1 VARRII
7 FGQRGSDYGLWVSK
21 VGVDV
26 LRASGTD
33 LLFDMST
40 RRGMVLEEG
49 SAVVPSGGNTRS
61 ISFARTYPSIPLV
74 FCGQLRSYPSLAT
87 VRTQASRT
95 GFVLTS
101 IQDQLTGDWFAA
113 GDTVQWFAVMQTE
126 S

>member
-1 VARRII
+1 MTRRII
-7 FGQRGSDYGLWVSK
+7 LGQRGSDYGLWVSRA
-21 VGVDV
+21 GVDV
-26 LRASGTD
+26 IGASGAD

-49 SAVVPSGGNTRS
+49 SAVVPGGGGTRS

-87 VRTQASRT
+87 VRTQVTRS
-95 GFVLTS
+95 GFTLTS
-101 IQDQLTGDWFAA
+101 IQDTLTGAWFAT

>member
-1 VARRII
+1 MTRRII
-7 FGQRGSDYGLWVSK
+7 LGQRGAEYGLWVSRP
-21 VGVDV
+21 GIDV
-26 LRASGTD
+26 AGAAAAD
-33 LLFDMST
+33 MLFDMSL

-49 SAVVPSGGNTRS
+49 SAVVPSNGGTRS

-87 VRTQASRT
+87 VRTQATQT
-95 GFVLTS
+95 GFTLTS
-101 IQDQLTGDWFAA
+101 IQDALTGAWFAA

>member
-7 FGQRGSDYGLWVSK
+7 LGQRGADYGLWVSRA
-21 VGVDV
+21 GVDV
-26 LRASGTD
+26 QSASGSD
-33 LLFDMST
+33 LLFDMSM

-49 SAVVPSGGNTRS
+49 SAVVPSGGKTRS

-87 VRTQASRT
+87 VRTQATRS
-95 GFVLTS
+95 GFTLSS
-101 IQDQLTGDWFAA
+101 IQDTLTGDWFAA

>member
-1 VARRII
+1 MARRII
-7 FGQRGSDYGLWVSK
+7 LGQRGSDFGLWVSRA
-21 VGVDV
+21 GVDV
-26 LRASGTD
+26 LGASGTD

-49 SAVVPSGGNTRS
+49 SAVVPGGGNSVT

-95 GFVLTS
+95 GFSLSS
-101 IQDQLTGDWFAA
+101 IQDSLTDAWFAA

>member
-21 VGVDV
+21 AGVDV
-26 LRASGTD
+26 LGASGSD

-49 SAVVPSGGNTRS
+49 SAVVPNGGNTRS

-87 VRTQASRT
+87 VRTQASQT

>member
-1 VARRII
+1 MARRII
-7 FGQRGSDYGLWVSK
+7 LGQRGSDYGLWVSK
-21 VGVDV
+21 AGVDV
-26 LRASGTD
+26 QGASGSD

-49 SAVVPSGGNTRS
+49 SAVVPGGGGTRS

-87 VRTQASRT
+87 VRTQATRS
-95 GFVLTS
+95 GFTLTS
-101 IQDQLTGDWFAA
+101 IQDTLTGAWFAA

>member
-1 VARRII
+1 MARRII
-7 FGQRGSDYGLWVSK
+7 LGQRGSDYGLWVSK
-21 VGVDV
+21 AGVDV
-26 LRASGTD
+26 QGASGSD

-49 SAVVPSGGNTRS
+49 SAVVPGGGGTRS

-87 VRTQASRT
+87 LRTQATRS
-95 GFVLTS
+95 GFTLTS
-101 IQDQLTGDWFAA
+101 IQDTLTGAWFAA